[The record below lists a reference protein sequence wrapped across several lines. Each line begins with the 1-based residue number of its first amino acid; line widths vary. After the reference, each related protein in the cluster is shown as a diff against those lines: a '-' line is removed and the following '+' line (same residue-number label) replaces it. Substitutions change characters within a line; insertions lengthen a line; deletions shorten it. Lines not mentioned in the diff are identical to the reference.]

1 MVFGQ
6 RMKGKIKEELSKD
19 YTTLSKEAL
28 LDKQEEIKM
37 EIESSEMILETLTK
51 DLDILKQ
58 LKDVMLTE
66 EAFKKVEPEYE
77 YEKNPI
83 YWKLQLELRIHK
95 TDMDIKRQED
105 DIIQEKDFLDIY
117 KQLLKKIELLLEV

>member
-19 YTTLSKEAL
+19 YTALSKEAL

-83 YWKLQLELRIHK
+83 YWKLQLELRTHK

-105 DIIQEKDFLDIY
+105 DITQEKDFLDIY